1 MPRSSDLHGSAP
13 DSSRFALL
21 IFDLISD
28 FDFEDGARLFKN
40 TLPLGRR
47 IAKLKRRAK
56 SAGVPTIYVNDN
68 LGRWRSDRTDLV
80 AHCLGEKSRGR
91 KLVEQLVPE
100 SDDYFILKPK
110 HSGFFGTPLHSV
122 LEGIGARRLI
132 LTGITSH
139 QCILFSAADAYVR
152 EFDLTIPRDCITA
165 MEPRQTRVALEIF
178 RTALKA
184 DTRVSSK
191 VSFRSRA

>member
-1 MPRSSDLHGSAP
+1 MARSSDLHGSAP
-13 DSSRFALL
+13 DSSPFALL

-28 FDFEDGARLFKN
+28 FEFEDGARLLKK

-47 IAKLKRRAK
+47 IADLKRRAK

-68 LGRWRSDRTDLV
+68 LGRWRSDRSDLV
-80 AHCLGEKSRGR
+80 AHCLGEKSRAR

-100 SDDYFILKPK
+100 PDDYFILKPK

-122 LEGIGARRLI
+122 LQSIGARRLI

-152 EFDLTIPRDCITA
+152 EFDLIIPRDCIAA
-165 MEPRQTRVALEIF
+165 MQPSQTRVAVEIF